1 MKIIE
6 KKIIDLIDAEYNPRQ
21 LTEKQYEDLEQSID
35 KFGFV
40 DPIIVNKNKD
50 RKNVVIGGHQ
60 RIKIAKRM
68 GINKVPCVELEQKS
82 GYRSK
87 VSKMGNVGIFSKQ
100 CKDCDK
106 PCTKSFDVDTY
117 NRMDRCY
124 NCQMTFELDLKTLT
138 KNKIGQNG
146 NKWQFWVKL
155 QQLKRWDAIDEEIE
169 QFMMNKFEENK
180 KNPFDKSI
188 VNAMANANVSME
200 IKKNKT

>member
-1 MKIIE
+1 MARNNKYEKNLSKIQSYLDGTHQG
-6 KKIIDLIDAEYNPRQ
+6 KI
-21 LTEKQYEDLEQSID
+21 QS
-35 KFGFV
+35 GFIPENIHGGRKVGDRWV
-40 DPIIVNKNKD
+40 DSD
-50 RKNVVIGGHQ
+50 G
-60 RIKIAKRM
+60 
-68 GINKVPCVELEQKS
+68 VEWEQKS

-117 NRMDRCY
+117 NRMNRCY
-124 NCQMTFELDLKTLT
+124 NCQVQFEEDLKWEK
-138 KNKIGQNG
+138 KNRIGKNG

-180 KNPFDKSI
+180 INPFDKSV

-200 IKKNKT
+200 IKKNS